1 MQNLHK
7 VLRVMFMYVIPA
19 LVTAF
24 MLVFI
29 ADIMLGL
36 GMFDT
41 PYQVQAF
48 TERAPYIAQALE
60 SFLAQDVPIEILVH
74 DDASTDGTQD
84 ILRDYARR
92 YPDVVRPLFETENQY
107 SRGVAIDPTFN
118 YPRARGKYI
127 ALCEHAAP

>member
-1 MQNLHK
+1 MEPMVSICCAAYNH
-7 VLRVMFMYVIPA
+7 
-19 LVTAF
+19 
-24 MLVFI
+24 
-29 ADIMLGL
+29 
-36 GMFDT
+36 
-41 PYQVQAF
+41 
-48 TERAPYIAQALE
+48 APYIAQALE

-118 YPRARGKYI
+118 YPARG
-127 ALCEHAAP
+127 ASTSPCARGTTAGVTRTSCVARWTTWRRTRTAPSASPTA